1 VSISIYEHLFPNQ
14 NQSTIRRVQFD
25 ATLSFASTTHPTMNP
40 PSNPPQ
46 AQGKTDQHFSKR
58 TLRPA
63 ASLPTTAE
71 TYGEKHGI
79 DPNLTLALQNIGR
92 KGRQSESLPYP
103 VSCPTSTI
111 LSGLW
116 LLSK

>member
-1 VSISIYEHLFPNQ
+1 
-14 NQSTIRRVQFD
+14 
-25 ATLSFASTTHPTMNP
+25 MNP
-40 PSNPPQ
+40 PPNPPQ

-92 KGRQSESLPYP
+92 KGRQSESHLLFSTSMSSRTNHLDGLP
-103 VSCPTSTI
+103 VVVE
-111 LSGLW
+111 
-116 LLSK
+116 

>member
-1 VSISIYEHLFPNQ
+1 MSIYFLIKTNLHFDAS
-14 NQSTIRRVQFD
+14 QSD

-40 PSNPPQ
+40 PPNPPQ
-46 AQGKTDQHFSKR
+46 AQGKADQHFSKR

-92 KGRQSESLPYP
+92 KGRQSESLFSYRHLYRLERI
-103 VSCPTSTI
+103 SWMN
-111 LSGLW
+111 GQR
-116 LLSK
+116 

>member
-1 VSISIYEHLFPNQ
+1 
-14 NQSTIRRVQFD
+14 
-25 ATLSFASTTHPTMNP
+25 MNP
-40 PSNPPQ
+40 PPNPPQ

-79 DPNLTLALQNIGR
+79 DPDLTLALQNIGR
-92 KGRQSESLPYP
+92 KGRQSESTFHLQ
-103 VSCPTSTI
+103 STSRLERI
-111 LSGLW
+111 SW
-116 LLSK
+116 MDCQR

>member
-1 VSISIYEHLFPNQ
+1 
-14 NQSTIRRVQFD
+14 
-25 ATLSFASTTHPTMNP
+25 MNP
-40 PSNPPQ
+40 PPNPPQ
-46 AQGKTDQHFSKR
+46 APGKTDQHFSKR

-92 KGRQSESLPYP
+92 KGRQSESSFCSHPPIAPYLTSADGLPG
-103 VSCPTSTI
+103 I
-111 LSGLW
+111 DG
-116 LLSK
+116 

>member
-1 VSISIYEHLFPNQ
+1 
-14 NQSTIRRVQFD
+14 
-25 ATLSFASTTHPTMNP
+25 MNP
-40 PSNPPQ
+40 PPNPPQ
-46 AQGKTDQHFSKR
+46 AKGTDQHFSKR

-92 KGRQSESLPYP
+92 KGRQSESSFNAHD
-103 VSCPTSTI
+103 VSSRTNQ
-111 LSGLW
+111 LVGL
-116 LLSK
+116 